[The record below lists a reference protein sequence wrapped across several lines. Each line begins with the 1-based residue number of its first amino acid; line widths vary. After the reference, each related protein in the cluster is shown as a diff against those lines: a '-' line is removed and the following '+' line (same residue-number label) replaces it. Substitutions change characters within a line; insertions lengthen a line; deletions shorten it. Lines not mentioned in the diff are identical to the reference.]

1 MKADEFNQIINDF
14 KENRLQVLVST
25 TVIEV
30 GVNVPNATIII
41 IHQAERF
48 GLSQLHQLRGRV
60 GRKDL
65 QSYCLLLTA
74 DTNNERVHA
83 MKNLS
88 NGFDI
93 AEADYKM
100 RGPGNVIGTEQSG
113 DSKFINEAIEM
124 PELFNKA
131 KAAVLEFNDEN
142 RYGFFLNY
150 MYDEH
155 ERLDEEYKGKKKNS
169 N

>member
-1 MKADEFNQIINDF
+1 
-14 KENRLQVLVST
+14 
-25 TVIEV
+25 
-30 GVNVPNATIII
+30 
-41 IHQAERF
+41 
-48 GLSQLHQLRGRV
+48 
-60 GRKDL
+60 
-65 QSYCLLLTA
+65 
-74 DTNNERVHA
+74 

-155 ERLDEEYKGKKKNS
+155 ERLDEEYKGKKKNGS